1 MPTPSSEL
9 ICTICARG
17 GSKGVK
23 NKNIRMLAGKPL
35 VAHTVEQAK
44 SSGLFSYVAVSS
56 DSQDIL
62 SIAQEFGADFLID
75 RPAGMAS
82 DTSGKLPA
90 IRHCFLEVERLTGKT
105 YRHTFDLDATSPLRI
120 QQDLVEVQK
129 LLMQDGVDNV
139 ITGAPARRSPYFNLV
154 ERSPDGHVALS
165 KPPEEAVLRRQDSPE
180 CFDMNGS
187 IYAWT
192 RRALLEEETLFS
204 GNVALHVMPEERSQD
219 IDTEFDF
226 KIVELMMNERA
237 GQL

>member
-1 MPTPSSEL
+1 MTQPDPEI

-23 NKNIRMLAGKPL
+23 NKNVRLLAGKPL
-35 VAHTVEQAK
+35 VAHTVEQARA
-44 SSGLFSYVAVSS
+44 SGLFTNVAVSS
-56 DSQDIL
+56 DSEEIL
-62 SIAQEFGADFLID
+62 SIAKEFGADVLVV
-75 RPAGMAS
+75 RPDGMAS

-90 IRHCFLEVERLTGKT
+90 IRHCFLEAEKTIGKT
-105 YRHTFDLDATSPLRI
+105 FAHAFDLDVTSPLRARK
-120 QQDLVEVQK
+120 DLTAVSE
-129 LLMQDGVDNV
+129 LLMQNGVDNV

-154 ERSPDGHVALS
+154 ERHTDGSITLS
-165 KPPEEAVLRRQDSPE
+165 KPPQDAVLRRQDSPE

-226 KIVELMMNERA
+226 RIVEMMMEQR
-237 GQL
+237 GDWS